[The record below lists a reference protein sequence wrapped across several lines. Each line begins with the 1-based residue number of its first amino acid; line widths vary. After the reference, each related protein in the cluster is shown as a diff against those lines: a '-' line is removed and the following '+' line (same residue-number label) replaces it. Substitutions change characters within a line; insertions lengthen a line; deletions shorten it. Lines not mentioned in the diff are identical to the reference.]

1 MIPTVRLSALL
12 ALFVTLFSA
21 LGLRLWFVQIA
32 EGAAAAEVTQG
43 QSWVYVATPAPR
55 GDIRDRDGDLLVTS
69 RFVPAVVVDRH
80 LVDAEQRAGLVQRL
94 SSLLAVPAEE
104 IDAMYEAAGVNGRF
118 RVATIDV
125 TDAYRINEQ
134 LRDLPGV
141 SIEKVPQR
149 VYLTGEIMSHVIG
162 HLGLPTDADL
172 TERPDL
178 DPNTR
183 IGQLGVER
191 VYDQY
196 LQGSPGEIAF
206 QVRLSD
212 VIAQRPEV
220 AAVPGDT
227 VYLTLDLE
235 LQEVVSSALRTGVVD
250 LSNSWKAEQR
260 RLGNE
265 DRAKNE
271 TVRGAAVVLDARTGA
286 VLAMDSF
293 PRFDP
298 ALFVGGV
305 DPITYQGLAESQ
317 AFLNLAVSGLYPPAS
332 TFKAV
337 TYMTA
342 LEHGLQVGG
351 PQADPANGRVHCDGV
366 LELPGLLDGSPQRF
380 FDWYREDKGWLDLH
394 EAFEQSCNIYF
405 YSLALGIWENS
416 ARSAGET
423 VIQEEARALGF
434 GTVTG
439 VDLTGEAS
447 GIVPDRDLFLR
458 WQELQREDEE
468 APRLLDATRLEMQ
481 DPWFGGDLMNV
492 AIGQGSVSATPL
504 QVAVAYAALAN
515 GGKVLQP
522 YVVDQIRDAAGDL
535 VFANTPE
542 VTSEVPLAPEHVAS
556 LLADMNRVVTRGTA
570 AAAFSDF
577 GPSLRRVGGKTG
589 TGQSVR
595 TADNHAWFVG
605 VAPIDDPRYVVVVL
619 IDQGGSGGAV
629 AAPVARHIL
638 QYVMGETPTP
648 IVAGAAAD

>member
-1 MIPTVRLSALL
+1 MNPTARLGALL
-12 ALFVTLFSA
+12 VVFLTMFSA

-69 RFVPAVVVDRH
+69 RYLPAVVVDRH
-80 LVDAEQRAGLVQRL
+80 LVDAEQRPGLVQRL

-118 RVATIDV
+118 RVATVEV

-149 VYLTGEIMSHVIG
+149 VYLTGEIMSHVVG
-162 HLGLPTDADL
+162 HLGLPTEGDL
-172 TERPDL
+172 AERPGL

-191 VYDQY
+191 VYDEY
-196 LQGSPGEIAF
+196 LQGRPGEVAF
-206 QVRLSD
+206 QVRLAD

-220 AAVPGDT
+220 AAVPGNT

-235 LQEVVSSALRTGVVD
+235 LQEVVSSALQTGVVD
-250 LSNSWKAEQR
+250 LSNSWKDEQR
-260 RLGNE
+260 RQGNA

-271 TVRGAAVVLDARTGA
+271 TVRGAVVVIDARTGA

-298 ALFVGGV
+298 ALFVSGV
-305 DPITYQGLAESQ
+305 DPVTYQGLADAQ

-337 TYMTA
+337 TYMAA
-342 LEHGLQVGG
+342 LEHGLRVGG
-351 PQADPANGRVHCDGV
+351 PQADASNGRVHCDGV

-380 FDWYREDKGWLDLH
+380 FDWYREDKGWLDIH
-394 EAFEQSCNIYF
+394 EALEQSCNIFF
-405 YSLALGIWENS
+405 YSLALGVWESS
-416 ARSAGET
+416 ARTPDET
-423 VIQEEARALGF
+423 VIQEEARSLGF
-434 GTVTG
+434 GAATG
-439 VDLTGEAS
+439 IDLTGEAS
-447 GIVPDRDLFLR
+447 GIIPDRELFLR
-458 WQELQREDEE
+458 WQELQRESED
-468 APRLLDATRLEMQ
+468 APRLLDPSRLELD

-515 GGKVLQP
+515 GGKVLRP
-522 YVVDQIRDAAGDL
+522 YVVDQVRDADGDL
-535 VFANTPE
+535 VFANAPE
-542 VTSEVPLAPEHVAS
+542 VTSEVPLDPSHVDS
-556 LLADMNRVVTRGTA
+556 LLTDMNRVVTRGTA

-577 GPSLRRVGGKTG
+577 GPSVARVGGKTG

-605 VAPIDDPRYVVVVL
+605 VAPIDDPRYVVAVL

-638 QYVMGETPTP
+638 QYLMGETPTP
-648 IVAGAAAD
+648 IVAGTATD